1 MLPTG
6 GAGFALSELFALSHL
21 PFLCSLKRKESGN
34 GIGVKFYIGFP
45 SDRE

>member
-1 MLPTG
+1 MLPVG
-6 GAGFALSELFALSHL
+6 GAWFALSELFALSHV
-21 PFLCSLKRKESGN
+21 PFLYSLKRKESGD